1 MPLPVAAGVSVKLRS
16 QTVAGP
22 ATKAAGGEVSQLS
35 QSQPEKFPIEAL
47 PWHVYYFVLEASNAL
62 DVDPALIAGPCLATL
77 AGCIGNR
84 RKIELK
90 PDSWSE
96 ACVLWVATVM
106 PSGSKKTPAIN
117 LVLHHLQESE
127 VAALSE
133 NAEKIEKWKALPK
146 DERGEEP
153 EPPNR
158 LLVSDITTEGL
169 LAVHAKAPMGLLL
182 YRDELGGWLKGFDQ
196 YKSGKGADA
205 QTWTE
210 MYQGN
215 PCLIDRKGSG
225 TLSVPR
231 AAVSIVGGI
240 QPELL
245 RNALSGEHLYNG
257 IASRVLFVAVPERP
271 KKWNN
276 ELISDDSRK
285 EWNNLLDELLELQ
298 PHQDGTP
305 IDLPMTDKATIAW
318 VNNYDEHAQREAEE
332 DGPLRAAMSKLE
344 GATARLALV
353 IQLAE
358 DPQSVA
364 VDAEAMEAGIAI
376 SNWFEG
382 QARRIYQGFEETAQ
396 ERDRREVYGWIV
408 RRGGSTTQ
416 RDLANGGPYRF
427 RKRAGEVLADLV
439 AAGLAERSQQSGR
452 RADLYTLCDCDSC
465 DGETP

>member
-1 MPLPVAAGVSVKLRS
+1 MAGVSVSLRS
-16 QTVAGP
+16 QTVASP
-22 ATKAAGGEVSQLS
+22 ATTAARGEVSQLS
-35 QSQPEKFPIEAL
+35 QSQPEEFPLYVL
-47 PWHVYYFVLEASNAL
+47 PLRLLLFVLEASNAL

-84 RKIELK
+84 RRIVLK
-90 PDSWSE
+90 PGWSE
-96 ACVLWVATVM
+96 ACVLWIATVM
-106 PSGSKKTPAIN
+106 PSGSKKTPALN
-117 LVLHHLQESE
+117 LVLRHLQELE

-133 NAEKIEKWKALPK
+133 HAEKMEKWKALPK

-210 MYQGN
+210 VYQGN
-215 PCLIDRKGSG
+215 PCIIDRKGSG

-245 RNALSGEHLYNG
+245 RNALSGEHLYDG
-257 IASRVLFVAVPERP
+257 LASRVLFIAVPERP
-271 KKWNN
+271 DKWT
-276 ELISDDSRK
+276 EERLSDDAREGWSS
-285 EWNNLLDELLELQ
+285 LLNEFLELQ
-298 PHQDGTP
+298 PGQDGTP
-305 IDLPMTDKATIAW
+305 ADLPMTDEAKTAW
-318 VNNYDEHAQREAEE
+318 VSYHDEHAERRANQT
-332 DGPLRAAMSKLE
+332 GPIRAAMSKLKA
-344 GATARLALV
+344 ATARFALV

-358 DPQSVA
+358 DPQSTA
-364 VDAEAMEAGIAI
+364 VGVKAMETGIAI
-376 SNWFEG
+376 SDWFEG
-382 QARRIYQGFEETAQ
+382 QARRIYQGFEETEQ
-396 ERDRREVYGWIV
+396 ERDRREVYDWIAQQG
-408 RRGGSTTQ
+408 RETTR
-416 RDLANGGPYRF
+416 RDLARNGPYRF
-427 RKRAGEVLADLV
+427 RKRAEEVLKDLV
-439 AAGLAERSQQSGR
+439 TAGLAERLPQPGSKG
-452 RADLYTLCDCDSC
+452 DVYTLCGCDSC